1 MVQKRSE
8 NGPKIAR
15 KRTNIGSFQNYW
27 NQKPKT
33 LMRLL
38 VIASRAIL
46 IALLKHK
53 KPVQSFFNR
62 KCTKRAENVSEL
74 EKVRNRLPK
83 VIEFCFVQGGRFSL
97 PRSTNCKNKAN
108 MKQTPGTERNDGVVH
123 CVVLIAPP
131 EKWTTRVSFD

>member
-97 PRSTNCKNKAN
+97 PRSTNCKNKA
-108 MKQTPGTERNDGVVH
+108 KQHETDTWHRAKRWCSSLCCSDSASRKMDH
-123 CVVLIAPP
+123 KSKL
-131 EKWTTRVSFD
+131 